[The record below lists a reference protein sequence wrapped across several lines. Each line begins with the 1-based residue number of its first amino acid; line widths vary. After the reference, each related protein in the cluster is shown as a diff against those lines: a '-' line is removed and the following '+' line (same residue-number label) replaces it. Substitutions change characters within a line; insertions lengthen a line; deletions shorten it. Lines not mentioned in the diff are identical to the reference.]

1 METYQKIS
9 TVCLFILTMIAIAF
23 VLSVT
28 KTVLIPFVMAV
39 FLALVFSPLMATLQI
54 KLKLPRPI
62 VLILTV
68 LFFSILFLLV
78 SFVTADSIENFA
90 KNSDQYKNQVQNIGK
105 TLAKTANQLGFEID
119 ENSLQGTVKK
129 IPFPQIIK
137 TLSTGV
143 VSLFS
148 NTFLIIIFTI
158 FLLSGQTIEKSESKS
173 IVSEIKSSVAK
184 YVGTKTLVSGAT
196 GILTYIVLKIF
207 QVEMAFMFATLTFL
221 LNFIPTIGSIVAV
234 VLPLPILLLQIGFGG
249 SFFGCLA
256 LLAVIQIS
264 IGNVLEPKL
273 MGESTGLHPVTILLS
288 LTFWGLLWGVTGM
301 FLSVPIMASLRLI
314 FSKFDLT
321 SPIADAFAGDFEK
334 IKIN

>member
-28 KTVLIPFVMAV
+28 KTVLIPFIMAV
-39 FLALVFSPLMATLQI
+39 FLALVFSPMMATLQI
-54 KLKLPRPI
+54 KLKLPRAI
-62 VLILTV
+62 VLILTIV
-68 LFFSILFLLV
+68 FFSILFLLV

-90 KNSDQYKNQVQNIGK
+90 SNSDQYKNQVQNIGVA
-105 TLAKTANQLGFEID
+105 LAKTATQLGLEVD
-119 ENSLQGTVKK
+119 ENSLQETIKK

-137 TLSTGV
+137 TLSSGV
-143 VSLFS
+143 ISLFS
-148 NTFLIIIFTI
+148 NTFLVIIFTI

-173 IVSEIKSSVAK
+173 IISEIKSSVAK
-184 YVGTKTLVSGAT
+184 YVGTKTLISGAT
-196 GILTYIVLKIF
+196 GILTFIVLKIF

-234 VLPLPILLLQIGFGG
+234 VLPLPILVLQFGFGA

-256 LLAVIQIS
+256 LLGFIQIA

-288 LTFWGLLWGVTGM
+288 LTFWGLLWGVAGM
-301 FLSVPIMASLRLI
+301 FLSVPITASLSLI
-314 FSKFDLT
+314 FSKFELT
-321 SPIADAFAGDFEK
+321 QPIADVFAGNFDKLK
-334 IKIN
+334 IS